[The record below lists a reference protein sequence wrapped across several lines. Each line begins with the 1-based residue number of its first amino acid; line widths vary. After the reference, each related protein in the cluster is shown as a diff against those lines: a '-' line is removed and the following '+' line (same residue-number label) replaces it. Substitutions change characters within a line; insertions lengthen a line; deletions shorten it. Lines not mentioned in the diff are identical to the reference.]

1 LAKWLT
7 SPDNPLTARVM
18 MNRMWHHHFGRG
30 LVATPNDFGRNSA
43 GITNQPLL
51 DWLANEFIARGWSL
65 KAMHKLMVTSATYQQ
80 SSNPHSALRTAHSI
94 DPDNKLLWRANRLR
108 LDAEALRDAILAAA
122 GTLNEQRGGASI
134 RVPLE
139 PEVVDNVFTEAEP
152 DNLWPVHP
160 DAKQHTR
167 RSLYLLRKR
176 NVMLPLLV
184 AYDTPDLMS
193 VCGARNTSV
202 HSLQALTMMNSDFMQ
217 AQSRALAARLF
228 REVANERMRITKLYE
243 LTLGRVPRA
252 DEYRATTTFLK
263 EHTAILQARKTRGE
277 AIVVVKDLPKTIDAI
292 MAAAWVDLCL
302 ATLNLNEFVYVK

>member
-1 LAKWLT
+1 
-7 SPDNPLTARVM
+7 
-18 MNRMWHHHFGRG
+18 
-30 LVATPNDFGRNSA
+30 
-43 GITNQPLL
+43 
-51 DWLANEFIARGWSL
+51 
-65 KAMHKLMVTSATYQQ
+65 MHKLMVTSATYQQ
-80 SSNPHSALRTAHSI
+80 ASANDPAKAKI

-108 LDAEALRDAILAAA
+108 LDAEALRDSILAAA
-122 GTLNEQRGGASI
+122 GTLNEQRGGPSI

-160 DAKQHTR
+160 DTKQHTR

-202 HSLQALTMMNSDFMQ
+202 HSLQALTMMNSDFLQ
-217 AQSRALAARLF
+217 EQSRALAGRLF
-228 REVANERMRITKLYE
+228 REAPNERGRITKLYE

-252 DEYRATTTFLK
+252 EEYKATQVFLR
-263 EHTAILQARKTRGE
+263 EHAAILQGRKARGE
-277 AIVVVKDLPKTIDAI
+277 TIAVIEDLPQNIDTLT
-292 MAAAWVDLCL
+292 AAAWVDLCL